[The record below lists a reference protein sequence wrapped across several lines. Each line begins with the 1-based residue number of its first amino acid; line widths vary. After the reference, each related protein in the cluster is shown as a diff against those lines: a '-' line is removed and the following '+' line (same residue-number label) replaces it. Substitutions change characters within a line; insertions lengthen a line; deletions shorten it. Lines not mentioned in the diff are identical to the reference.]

1 MSSLFEASLTN
12 QFSDVI
18 LTHIN
23 VSIHM
28 YKYKYNC
35 MYPYL
40 TFVVKVQFN
49 VLEVDTIEVII
60 SFDNTNSK
68 QLI

>member
-1 MSSLFEASLTN
+1 
-12 QFSDVI
+12 
-18 LTHIN
+18 
-23 VSIHM
+23 M
-28 YKYKYNC
+28 YKDKYNC

-40 TFVVKVQFN
+40 TFVVKIKFN
-49 VLEVDTIEVII
+49 ILEVDTIEVII